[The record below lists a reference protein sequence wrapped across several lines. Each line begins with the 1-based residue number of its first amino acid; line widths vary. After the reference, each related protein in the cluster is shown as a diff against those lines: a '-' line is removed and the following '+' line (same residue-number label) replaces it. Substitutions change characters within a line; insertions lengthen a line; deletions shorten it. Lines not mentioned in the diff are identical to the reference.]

1 VGAIGVVVIAVAVL
15 VGIEAIK
22 LLEPKAAA
30 ASGGGGAPSPIGG
43 NPGMVT
49 TSTTGST
56 SGALSPDAI
65 AALLTQNGVSQGDIQ
80 GYLTLNAQESSYGAN
95 QGPSSG
101 GAIGPWQFI
110 SDTWTAYG
118 SGPFNNAWNWQAS
131 TAAVVRYI
139 NKRYG
144 AGGSDAIPGLTA
156 IQAALHHE
164 YDPRYGWY

>member
-1 VGAIGVVVIAVAVL
+1 VGAIGVVVIALAVL

-22 LLEPKAAA
+22 LLEPKAAG

-49 TSTTGST
+49 TSTAGST

-65 AALLTQNGVSQGDIQ
+65 ASLLTQNGVNAGDIP
-80 GYLTLNAQESSYGAN
+80 GYLTLSQMESSYGAN

-110 SDTWTAYG
+110 SDTWAQYGQGAFQTAYD
-118 SGPFNNAWNWQAS
+118 WHAS
-131 TAAVVRYI
+131 TAAVVKYV
-139 NKRYG
+139 NDRYG
-144 AGGSDAIPGLTA
+144 S
-156 IQAALHHE
+156 IQAALSHE
-164 YDPRYGWY
+164 YAYGWY